1 MKISFVKIEHGGLL
15 PATELEE
22 KRMEKFKTGTTY
34 EVEIK
39 ESRNPKFHGKVFSF
53 MNFVYQYWSGENE
66 FLDEQAQFDRFRK
79 DLTILAGY
87 NNKVFNYKGELRL
100 EAKSLSYSS
109 MTQEE
114 FEQLYTALIN
124 AASKH
129 MFNGADDNIID
140 KLQSFF

>member
-1 MKISFVKIEHGGLL
+1 MKVNFIKIEHGGLL
-15 PATELEE
+15 PATDLEE
-22 KRMEKFKTGTTY
+22 RRMGKFKTGNTY
-34 EVEIK
+34 EVDIK
-39 ESRNPKFHGKVFSF
+39 ESRNSRFHGKVFAF
-53 MNFVYQYWSGENE
+53 MNFVFQYWKGTNE

-79 DLTILAGY
+79 DLVILSGY
-87 NNKVFNYKGELRL
+87 NNKVFNYKGEMRL

-129 MFNGADDNIID
+129 MFGGADDEIIN